1 MADTAPHSLTGQTV
15 LITGAARRLGRAMA
29 LAVAS
34 AGGNVILHYNHS
46 KAEAEKVAGQIQQLG
61 STARLVCAD
70 LSTGDGVQHLCEQ
83 AFSAAAV
90 TSLVNSAS
98 IFQDADFFSTTNEI
112 WQEHLQVNLTV
123 PFLLSRA
130 FADQLPAGQFGR
142 IINMLDW
149 RALRPGSD
157 HFAYTITKAA
167 LFSMT
172 RSMAQALAPQIAVNA
187 IALGAILPPEKQ
199 AADTALLDKVPL
211 KRWAKL
217 SELENLLLY
226 LLNASPA
233 ITGQVIHLD
242 GGRQLIH

>member
-1 MADTAPHSLTGQTV
+1 MVDITNHPLAGQTV
-15 LITGAARRLGRAMA
+15 LITGAARRLGRTMA
-29 LAVAS
+29 LAVAN
-34 AGGNVILHYNHS
+34 AGGNVILHYNNS
-46 KAEAEKVAGQIQQLG
+46 KTEAEEVAGQIQQLG
-61 STARLVCAD
+61 RIARLVCAD
-70 LSTGDGVQHLCEQ
+70 LSSGDGVQHLCEQ
-83 AFSAAAV
+83 AFSAAPV

-130 FADQLPAGQFGR
+130 FTDQLPAGQFGR

-149 RALRPGSD
+149 RALRPGGD
-157 HFAYTITKAA
+157 HFAYTISKAA

-172 RSMAQALAPQIAVNA
+172 QSMAQALAPQIAVNA

-199 AADTALLDKVPL
+199 AVDTALLDKVPL